1 MPIRN
6 AISLRPPR
14 ATISRETLE
23 NAAKI
28 KAIVYPCRRDLRNS
42 FFILLWKPMTDRR
55 IAAGRKENIRYS
67 PRVPSGLPQPGENF
81 SSKIPVTPRS
91 IKKIKR
97 TILIFLGNN
106 LNFITPFHITSFVI
120 LQPLGCGAVRLFPHN
135 LARQHN

>member
-1 MPIRN
+1 MPIRK
-6 AISLRPPR
+6 AIPPGVPR
-14 ATISRETLE
+14 ATIGRKALE
-23 NAAKI
+23 NVVKI

-67 PRVPSGLPQPGENF
+67 PRVRRGLPQPGENF

-106 LNFITPFHITSFVI
+106 LFFIKPFHITSFVI
-120 LQPLGCGAVRLFPHN
+120 Q
-135 LARQHN
+135 